1 MLVISSKEF
10 HEFNYAYDLNEIYF
24 DIMLG
29 KIDDVL

>member
-1 MLVISSKEF
+1 MLVINSKKI

-29 KIDDVL
+29 KINNVL